1 MRRMFRLPEADEDH
15 LNLAGLSW
23 ETIVEGAARWLL
35 VHAAPVAPG
44 YKVTVADRA
53 FSIDAGYPSS
63 QIDMVYFHP
72 SLSALTVGRLRRF
85 PQRRLTGE
93 HFNVGRDTERQP
105 IRGGPVS
112 TTYPHICCRS
122 ISGLSGSS
130 HSDEAKHIS
139 SPDRCPSRAVKG
151 PLVTTRWM

>member
-15 LNLAGLSW
+15 LNLAGLRW

-44 YKVTVADRA
+44 YNVTIADRA

-72 SLSALTVGRLRRF
+72 SLSRLDGRTIAAL
-85 PQRRLTGE
+85 
-93 HFNVGRDTERQP
+93 
-105 IRGGPVS
+105 S
-112 TTYPHICCRS
+112 TTTIDGRTFQRWSRHRTPANPWRPGIDD
-122 ISGLSGSS
+122 ISTHMLQV
-130 HSDEAKHIS
+130 DQWLEREFAL
-139 SPDRCPSRAVKG
+139 R
-151 PLVTTRWM
+151 